1 MRTMDQIPIVQ
12 FGASGPVAEIFRE
25 TVAHPNSLFRLEA
38 IVPASGEDLV
48 GLSWG
53 NTEFCNQPALAN
65 APVISVHDGIH
76 NTEAHVVFSSVR
88 EDAASLYED
97 EFAKGRLLAT
107 NASPNRMR
115 PDVALMNAYFNPEQ
129 LEELYAIDSEG
140 KIIANGNCMSI
151 IGSLAMSPIEK
162 QLGIIAADIESLQ
175 GWSGAGKDSV
185 PLGKEGI
192 IEEIGGDEAEKLRTE
207 PNKFLGSIA
216 TSAGVVI
223 TAKPRRAPWVRGHQS
238 KIIMRLAKPT
248 TIDEVESI
256 LDDVREPDELR
267 GVRYGPNS
275 PQRKPITVV
284 RNSLTVPSSSKFTKL
299 RRDVKPMKIRAR
311 VISVSGDNN
320 DILTI
325 EVAGDNLI
333 LGAAGSSVMNLA
345 YAAQRGLIS

>member
-1 MRTMDQIPIVQ
+1 MRTMDQIRIVQ

-25 TVAHPNSLFRLEA
+25 TVAPSNSLFRLEA
-38 IVPASGEDLV
+38 IVPASGKDLV
-48 GLSWG
+48 DLNWG
-53 NTEFCNQPALAN
+53 DTEFCNQPSLADV
-65 APVISVHDGIH
+65 PVISISDGIH
-76 NTEAHVVFSSVR
+76 NTNAPVVFSSVR
-88 EDAASLYED
+88 EDAATLYED
-97 EFAKGRLLAT
+97 EFAQGRLLAT

-115 PDVALMNAYFNPEQ
+115 LDVALMNAYFNPEQ
-129 LEELYAIDSEG
+129 LDELYGLNTDG

-151 IGSLAMSPIEK
+151 IVSLAMSPIEK
-162 QLGIIAADIESLQ
+162 QLGIITADIESLQ
-175 GWSGAGKDSV
+175 GWSGAGKNSV
-185 PLGKEGI
+185 PSGKESV
-192 IEEIGGDEAEKLRTE
+192 IETIPGDEAEKLRTE

-216 TSAGVVI
+216 SSAGIVM
-223 TAKPRRAPWVRGHQS
+223 TAKPRRAPWIRGHQS
-238 KIIMRLAKPT
+238 KIIMRLAKST
-248 TIDEVESI
+248 TVGEVEAL

-275 PQRKPITVV
+275 PRRKPITVV